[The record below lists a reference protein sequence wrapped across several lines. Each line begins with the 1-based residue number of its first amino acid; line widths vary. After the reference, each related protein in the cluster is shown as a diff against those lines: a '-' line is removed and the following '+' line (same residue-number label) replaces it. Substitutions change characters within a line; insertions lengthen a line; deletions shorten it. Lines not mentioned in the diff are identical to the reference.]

1 MRVTNWVEN
10 SVLLSLWLTN
20 KEWRSVIFEQN
31 IYRKWLKDR
40 TQQDLL
46 RLSFT
51 CKYCQVHK
59 LHRMHPPCFQM
70 LIMRMGD
77 RGRIHLTFFRS
88 TIWWYFSKAFYMD
101 LSFHHGNYWTH
112 TYFWGI
118 CPFLHHLPQIC
129 FRNKKNTR
137 HWTSNQSRE
146 RTRKLLQQE

>member
-101 LSFHHGNYWTH
+101 LSFHHGILLD
-112 TYFWGI
+112 TY
-118 CPFLHHLPQIC
+118 
-129 FRNKKNTR
+129 
-137 HWTSNQSRE
+137 
-146 RTRKLLQQE
+146 LLLGHMSIPPSPTTDMLQE